1 MNKHSIE
8 NRVSELMQ
16 EGKESTLRGW
26 SARDISDR
34 ITSEWRDEKAGEYA
48 FQYIAYHYS
57 TVKSD
62 VGLRGEQL

>member
-1 MNKHSIE
+1 
-8 NRVSELMQ
+8 MQ

-57 TVKSD
+57 TAKSD
-62 VGLRGEQL
+62 IGLKGETL